1 MNTTPSIPKLA
12 YLGSGIPALSATFI
26 YREIFELDRRGY
38 PVAIYSIHSPDRRTL
53 SAEALP
59 LCDRTHYLLPV
70 RIPLLLSSHFTTA
83 MEAPR
88 RYFGA
93 LFKMLTPRHES
104 MRHRFRSLMHF
115 GEGVVL
121 ARRMQAD
128 GVTHIHAHYASQP
141 TSVARVVHLLT
152 GIPYSF
158 SAHAHDIWSDRLL
171 LRQKLHE
178 ARFVACCSA
187 HGRNELVRQGDP
199 ADSGKVTT
207 VYHGIDVR
215 RFIPP
220 NNGIRSND
228 LILAVG
234 RLDAMKGFHNLIAA
248 CHALKRSG
256 IPFKCRIVGEG
267 PERDH
272 LSRLIA
278 RHGLDDEVTL
288 AGAIPQEKLL
298 SHYHEAALFVLPSVI
313 TATHR
318 YDGIPNVL
326 VEAMATGLPVIS
338 TPISGIPELINP
350 GITGFL
356 VQPDQPDD
364 LACSIARLL
373 TDDSLR
379 HRVGMAARE
388 QTSARW
394 DNRKTSE
401 PLIAL
406 FREAGA
412 LPIRTP
418 EAL

>member
-1 MNTTPSIPKLA
+1 MKTDPPMAKLA

-59 LCDRTHYLLPV
+59 LCDRTYYLLPV
-70 RIPLLLSSHFTTA
+70 RIPLLLSSHLNTA
-83 MEAPR
+83 VEAPR

-93 LFKMLTPRHES
+93 LFKMITPHHES
-104 MRHRFRSLMHF
+104 MRQRFRSLMHF

-187 HGRNELVRQGDP
+187 HGRNELVRQGDG
-199 ADSGKVTT
+199 ADAEKVKT

-215 RFIPP
+215 RFAPP
-220 NNGIRSND
+220 VNGNRGNE

-234 RLDAMKGFHNLIAA
+234 RLDAMKGFHILISA
-248 CHALKRSG
+248 CDELKRNG
-256 IPFKCRIVGEG
+256 TRFKCRIIGEG
-267 PERDH
+267 PERKH
-272 LSRLIA
+272 LSDLIT
-278 RHGLDDEVTL
+278 RHGVSPEVEL
-288 AGAIPQEKLL
+288 FGAVPQEKLM

-313 TATHR
+313 TPTNR

-326 VEAMATGLPVIS
+326 VEAMATGLPVVS
-338 TPISGIPELINP
+338 TAISGIPELIEP
-350 GITGFL
+350 GKTGYL
-356 VQPDQPDD
+356 VPPDEPKN
-364 LACSIARLL
+364 LARCFANLL
-373 TDDSLR
+373 ADGALR
-379 HRVGMAARE
+379 HRMGLAAR
-388 QTSARW
+388 ARIVSDW
-394 DNRKTSE
+394 DNRQTIE
-401 PLIAL
+401 PLITH
-406 FREAGA
+406 FRTAGA
-412 LPIRTP
+412 IPAGEP
-418 EAL
+418 